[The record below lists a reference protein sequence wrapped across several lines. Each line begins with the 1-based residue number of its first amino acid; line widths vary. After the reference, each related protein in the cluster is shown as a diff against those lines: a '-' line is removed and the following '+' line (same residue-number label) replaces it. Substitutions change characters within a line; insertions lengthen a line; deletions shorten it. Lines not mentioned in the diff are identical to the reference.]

1 MSTRARWLRGL
12 SLWGPP
18 ALYALAIF
26 GLSSLSAPP
35 APPQQLSDKH
45 VHALAFAGLALM
57 LVRALANARWSD
69 VTVATGVQAAVVAI
83 AYGAT
88 DEWHQSFVPGRHAE
102 LLDLA
107 ADAVGVIAAVGLLCA
122 AAWWDHR
129 SGRPNGRIERAAG
142 KVGQTP

>member
-1 MSTRARWLRGL
+1 MATRARWLRGL

-26 GLSSLSAPP
+26 AFSSLSAPP
-35 APPQQLSDKH
+35 APPQQLTDKH
-45 VHALAFAGLALM
+45 VHALVYAGLALL
-57 LVRALANARWSD
+57 LVRALANARWSG
-69 VTVATGVQAAVVAI
+69 VTVATGVQAVMVAI

-102 LLDLA
+102 LRDVA
-107 ADAVGVIAAVGLLCA
+107 ADAVGVVVAVGLLCA
-122 AAWWDHR
+122 AARWDR
-129 SGRPNGRIERAAG
+129 RTGRPNGKIERAAG